1 MITKRSNNRAHCG
14 WLVSFF
20 AILAIPLS
28 SSLAQLGLQAE
39 SPATGREAEGPSVGE
54 AIASIAEKSSREAS
68 DFQQLAQMTLQIGQ
82 SALQQGQRIPDPSIW
97 DGIHAVDVG
106 EVIAPMHTD
115 WSALR
120 SELEKL
126 LEEPPQQ
133 EDQNQ
138 QDQNKEQQNDENS
151 EEQESEN
158 NNQNGSDNQDSEQG
172 ENPDS
177 SDQPNSEQSGEQDS
191 EQENEEEQNGSEQ
204 QQQNGS
210 EGGQQNQQQERIGN
224 MDESANSPELD
235 QERVQ
240 ENKQETREVG
250 GEQSEQTPRSAKQ
263 AMTLQQLE
271 QLKQQ
276 DKPGALHML
285 LQNAERS
292 DQQPSYKSQKDW

>member
-1 MITKRSNNRAHCG
+1 MITGRSINRMHRG
-14 WLVSFF
+14 WLVSFL
-20 AILAIPLS
+20 AILVILLS
-28 SSLAQLGLQAE
+28 PSYAQLGLQPE
-39 SPATGREAEGPSVGE
+39 TPADSGEAKGPSIGE
-54 AIASIAEKSSREAS
+54 VIASIAEKSTREAS

-97 DGIHAVDVG
+97 DGIHAVDAG
-106 EVIAPMHTD
+106 EEIAPMHTD
-115 WSALR
+115 WRTLR

-126 LEEPPQQ
+126 LKEPPQQ
-133 EDQNQ
+133 QDQNQ
-138 QDQNKEQQNDENS
+138 QNQDQEQQNDENS

-158 NNQNGSDNQDSEQG
+158 NDQNGSENQDSEQG

-191 EQENEEEQNGSEQ
+191 QQQSEEEQNGSDQ
-204 QQQNGS
+204 QQQNSS
-210 EGGQQNQQQERIGN
+210 ESGQQSQQQERIGD

-235 QERVQ
+235 QERTQ

-250 GEQSEQTPRSAKQ
+250 GEQSEQAPRSAKQ

-292 DQQPSYKSQKDW
+292 DQPPSSKSQKDW